1 MTLNDPEVV
10 RRDYA
15 SEARL
20 LDRRSLYEGSEGPD
34 AREVVWRYIQAAEPR
49 NVLEV
54 GPGPG
59 ELSERIARDLG
70 AKVVAI
76 DISPRMVEL
85 TKERGIDALLGDV
98 QALPF
103 EDEQFDL
110 VVAAW
115 VLFHPADLTAALA
128 EIARVLRSG
137 GRLVAATN
145 GDRHLEELWELVGG
159 RVESQFTAENGVR
172 LLRRHFESVDRELD
186 AAYEAAGALVTEHPF
201 DHELVEG
208 WVSFSGPD
216 AAREYVASSIVCG
229 HLAEHVPEFTGALR
243 ARRQNA
249 IFVAEKAS

>member
-59 ELSERIARDLG
+59 ELSERIARELG
-70 AKVVAI
+70 AEVVAI

-159 RVESQFTAENGVR
+159 RVESQFTAENGER
-172 LLRRHFESVDRELD
+172 LLRRHFESVDR
-186 AAYEAAGALVTEHPF
+186 
-201 DHELVEG
+201 ELVEG

-229 HLAEHVPEFTGALR
+229 HLAEHVPEFTGTLR